1 MLNFFKFHRTS
12 RIYPR
17 LEALL
22 TPLSRRG
29 FFRPGRTASVTD
41 TIYALSSGP
50 MVKSGVAV
58 IRLSGPACKDVLEAL
73 QTAPSQRHDK
83 NVPRKQ
89 DSAHS
94 GDIETFQGKSS
105 TSRSTQSVPLPRM
118 ASVRRLYCPK
128 SGEELDRALVLWMP
142 GPRSFTGE
150 DVCELHVHGS
160 RAVILGIFE
169 ALTHLDNPQAGRGI
183 RAAESGEFTRRAFDN
198 GRMDLTE
205 VEGLSD
211 LLEADTSMQRIQ
223 ALRQMD
229 GHLSRKFEQWRQ
241 VLVKCLAH
249 TEAVID
255 FGDDDREDDVD
266 DSAFTALIPVVKELQ
281 DEIAG
286 YLRDGRRGELV
297 REGVRIVL
305 VGPPNAG
312 KSSLMNTLAR
322 RPAAIV
328 SPTAGTTRDI
338 IEVRMEF
345 GGIPCLVSD
354 TAGLRDG
361 TDDLIEK
368 EGMRRA
374 KECFHRAHI
383 RIFVADSSAE
393 SEMVAAQCMFDSLLR
408 EEREKGSEYLASDL
422 SRSPGR
428 HTSSSLSSPLSP
440 SPSPSFSANSSPP
453 KMLLVLNKSDLLPSE
468 SSASISP
475 AAVGSDREWK
485 PNVPSFSLS
494 CTKGVGLPA
503 LEAAIEAHIK
513 SLLETSSDT
522 GSALITRERHRRHLQ
537 LCAAHLETFLERR
550 LLLDSAAEELRL
562 AAMELGRV
570 IGRVDVEELLDVIFR
585 DFCIG
590 K

>member
-1 MLNFFKFHRTS
+1 
-12 RIYPR
+12 
-17 LEALL
+17 
-22 TPLSRRG
+22 
-29 FFRPGRTASVTD
+29 
-41 TIYALSSGP
+41 
-50 MVKSGVAV
+50 
-58 IRLSGPACKDVLEAL
+58 
-73 QTAPSQRHDK
+73 
-83 NVPRKQ
+83 
-89 DSAHS
+89 
-94 GDIETFQGKSS
+94 
-105 TSRSTQSVPLPRM
+105 
-118 ASVRRLYCPK
+118 
-128 SGEELDRALVLWMP
+128 
-142 GPRSFTGE
+142 
-150 DVCELHVHGS
+150 
-160 RAVILGIFE
+160 
-169 ALTHLDNPQAGRGI
+169 
-183 RAAESGEFTRRAFDN
+183 
-198 GRMDLTE
+198 MDLTE

-229 GHLSRKFEQWRQ
+229 GHLSKKFEQWRQ

-281 DEIAG
+281 DEIARH
-286 YLRDGRRGELV
+286 LRDGRRGELV

-312 KSSLMNTLAR
+312 KSSLMNALAR

-354 TAGLRDG
+354 TAGLRDR
-361 TDDLIEK
+361 TDDLIEM

-374 KECFHRAHI
+374 KESFHRAHI
-383 RIFVADSSAE
+383 KLFVADSSTE
-393 SEMVAAQCMFDSLLR
+393 SEMVAAQSMFDSLLR
-408 EEREKGSEYLASDL
+408 EERERGSEYLASDL

-428 HTSSSLSSPLSP
+428 DNDPSLSNSTP
-440 SPSPSFSANSSPP
+440 SPSPP
-453 KMLLVLNKSDLLPSE
+453 KMLLVLNKSDLLASK
-468 SSASISP
+468 SSAFIPP
-475 AAVGSDREWK
+475 ASVGAVRTWTP
-485 PNVPSFSLS
+485 PNVPSFSVS
-494 CTKGVGLPA
+494 CTAGSGLPA

-513 SLLETSSDT
+513 GLLETSSDA

-537 LCAAHLETFLERR
+537 LCAGHLETFLERR